1 MAEAI
6 QLKVDDIF
14 EGKGNDGVLIKEQSA
29 AIIRLVCDVPGMND
43 EHAWGSTAQTKAHD
57 LRIVK
62 IWNLTEPRD
71 EIGATR
77 DTGVDCLGFVHIPQK
92 SDPAWL
98 VKQVQF

>member
-6 QLKVDDIF
+6 QLKVNDIF
-14 EGKGNDGVLIKEQSA
+14 EGKCNDGVLIKYASA
-29 AIIRLVCDVPGMND
+29 TTIRLVGPVPGMND
-43 EHAWGSTAQTKAHD
+43 EHARGATAQTKAHD

-77 DTGVDCLGFVHIPQK
+77 DAGVDCLGFVHVTQEN
-92 SDPAWL
+92 DPAWL
-98 VKQVQF
+98 VKQVRF

>member
-14 EGKGNDGVLIKEQSA
+14 EGKGNDGVLVKDEAA
-29 AIIRLVCDVPGMND
+29 AIIRLVSEVPGMND
-43 EHAWGSTAQTKAHD
+43 EHARRSTAQTKAHD
-57 LRIVK
+57 FRIVK

-77 DTGVDCLGFVHIPQK
+77 DTGVNCLGFVHVPQETN
-92 SDPAWL
+92 PAWL
-98 VKQVQF
+98 VKQVRF